1 MLRCLFSVSFVYL
14 ILKHFMSVAIF
25 TQFSEAICSRCNG
38 GRHFPCFMRGETK
51 HRMLLAVIS
60 PRAVR
65 APAQSPS
72 AQRWK
77 RMLARVA
84 RSRQKHLAPI
94 TGVKHTP
101 INYKNE
107 NGGAQ
112 EIPGVL
118 REKAA

>member
-1 MLRCLFSVSFVYL
+1 M
-14 ILKHFMSVAIF
+14 ILKHIHQVAIF
-25 TQFSEAICSRCNG
+25 IIFRSYLQQVQC
-38 GRHFPCFMRGETK
+38 GRHFHYFMRGETK
-51 HRMLLAVIS
+51 HLMLLELLSLPARSACTRTKSIS
-60 PRAVR
+60 AEMEKNV
-65 APAQSPS
+65 
-72 AQRWK
+72 
-77 RMLARVA
+77 ARVARA

-118 REKAA
+118 REKA